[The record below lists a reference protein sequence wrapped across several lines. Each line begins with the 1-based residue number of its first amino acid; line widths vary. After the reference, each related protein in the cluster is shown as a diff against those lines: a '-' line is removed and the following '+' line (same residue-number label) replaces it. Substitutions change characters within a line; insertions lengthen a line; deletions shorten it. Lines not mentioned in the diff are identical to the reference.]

1 MIAAILC
8 AVFAPVIF
16 RRHLAR
22 PNAMRASLAN
32 LCGTSISG
40 ARLARLIYV
49 SALFVICSAALS
61 SCGGSST
68 PTLPATPAGTT
79 NLTVQGTSQGA
90 TRGFVVT
97 LVVNK

>member
-1 MIAAILC
+1 
-8 AVFAPVIF
+8 
-16 RRHLAR
+16 
-22 PNAMRASLAN
+22 MRASLAN